1 MPRIL
6 IAGYQHETNTFA
18 PSLADW
24 AAFTRGDSFPAFVRG
39 AAMAEQLGGINIP
52 VAGFMDAARR
62 HGWSLLPSC
71 WAGAIPSSY
80 VTRDAFERIAGA
92 MGDDVKAAR
101 ADGKGLDAIYLD
113 LHGAAV
119 AEHADD
125 SEGELLARLRAL
137 VGPNIPIVASL
148 DLHANVTRRMQREAD
163 ALVAYRTYP
172 HVDMADTGAL
182 AAELLARRFK
192 AGQREPLQAR
202 RLPFLIP
209 LNAQS
214 TWMEPARTL
223 YDELISLDREHGAVL
238 SFCMGFPASDFDE
251 CAPTV
256 WGHGARAAT
265 AVERLYARVS
275 DPALWKLEV
284 LEAREAV
291 TQALRIADGA
301 AQPVVVADTQDNPG
315 AGGDSNTTGMLHA
328 LLAQGAGQRFPGQ
341 VALGLMFDAAA
352 GRAACEAGVG
362 AELELALGASV
373 PTFSGANSDAPL
385 RGRFKVLAV
394 SDGQCTLKGPMMTG
408 LTVQLGPS
416 ACLEIEGVRIA
427 VVGGKK
433 QLLDRELLRM
443 VGIHAERMRI
453 IVVKSSNHFRADFQ
467 PIASQVL
474 VAKAAGPM
482 AADPADLPWKK
493 LSAATRRRP

>member
-39 AAMAEQLGGINIP
+39 AAMQEALSGINIP
-52 VAGFMDAARR
+52 VAGFIESAERR
-62 HGWSLLPSC
+62 GWTLVPSC

-92 MGDDVKAAR
+92 IVDDVRAAR
-101 ADGKGLDAIYLD
+101 SGGGLDAIYLD

-125 SEGELLARLRAL
+125 SEGELLARVRAL
-137 VGPNIPIVASL
+137 VGPSLPIVASL
-148 DLHANVTRRMQREAD
+148 DLHANVTLRMLREAD

-182 AAELLARRFK
+182 AAELLARRFH
-192 AGQREPLQAR
+192 AGQREPMHAR

-214 TWMEPARTL
+214 TWMEPAKAL
-223 YDELISLDREHGAVL
+223 YDELIAIDREHGTCS

-251 CAPTV
+251 CAPMV
-256 WGHGARAAT
+256 WGHGALAERA
-265 AVERLYARVS
+265 VDCLYARVS
-275 DPALWKLEV
+275 EPTQWHLEV
-284 LEAREAV
+284 LDARAAV
-291 TQALRIADGA
+291 TQALKLADRA
-301 AQPVVVADTQDNPG
+301 AQPVVIADTQDNPG

-328 LLAQGAGQRFPGQ
+328 LIAQGAGRRFPGQ
-341 VALGLMFDAAA
+341 VAVGLLFDAAA
-352 GRAACEAGVG
+352 GRAALEAGVG
-362 AELELALGASV
+362 AELELALGTSV
-373 PTFSGANSDAPL
+373 PTFTGAHSDAPL
-385 RGRFKVLAV
+385 HGRFKVLAV
-394 SDGQCTLKGPMMTG
+394 SDGVCTLKGPMMTG
-408 LTVQLGPS
+408 LTVRLGPS
-416 ACLEIEGVRIA
+416 ACLEIDGIRIA
-427 VVGGKK
+427 VVSGKK

-443 VGIHAERMRI
+443 VGIHAEQMRL

-467 PIASQVL
+467 PIASHVL

-482 AADPADLPWKK
+482 AADPADLPWQK
-493 LSAATRRRP
+493 LAASTRRRP

>member
-39 AAMAEQLGGINIP
+39 AVMQEQLTGINIP
-52 VAGFMDAARR
+52 VAGFIDAAKR
-62 HGWSLLPSC
+62 HGWTLVPSC

-92 MGDDVKAAR
+92 ILDDVVAAR
-101 ADGKGLDAIYLD
+101 AAGGLDGIYLD

-137 VGPNIPIVASL
+137 VGPALPIVASL
-148 DLHANVTRRMQREAD
+148 DLHANVTQRMLAEAD
-163 ALVAYRTYP
+163 ALVSYRTYP

-182 AAELLARRFK
+182 AAELLARRLR
-192 AGQREPLQAR
+192 AGEREPLHVR

-214 TWMEPARTL
+214 TWMEPAKTL
-223 YDELISLDREHGAVL
+223 YDELVALDREHGTVL

-251 CAPTV
+251 CAPMV
-256 WGHGARAAT
+256 WGHGALAER
-265 AVERLYARVS
+265 AVERLYARAS
-275 DPALWKLEV
+275 EPSQWHLDV
-284 LEAREAV
+284 LSARDAV
-291 TQALRIADGA
+291 AQALQLA
-301 AQPVVVADTQDNPG
+301 ANATRPVVIADTQDNPG

-328 LLAQGAGQRFPGQ
+328 LLAQGAGRRFPGQ
-341 VALGLMFDAAA
+341 VALGLMFDAAV

-362 AELELALGASV
+362 AEFELALGAAV
-373 PTFSGANSDAPL
+373 PTFTGQLSDPPV

-394 SDGQCTLKGPMMTG
+394 SDGRCTLKGPMMTG
-408 LTVQLGPS
+408 LTVHLGPS
-416 ACLEIEGVRIA
+416 ACLEIDGIRIA

-433 QLLDRELLRM
+433 QLLDRELLRL
-443 VGIHAERMRI
+443 VGIHAEQMRL

-467 PIASQVL
+467 PHASHVL

-482 AADPADLPWKK
+482 AADPADLPWRK
-493 LSAATRRRP
+493 LAASTRRRP